1 MIQSRPYH
9 PQSQE
14 KVERSRRA
22 LRKKIAFD
30 FGHLRKSGVNWAK
43 QLKEDQRLQN
53 EESKEDGI
61 HHVSLAREQEESE
74 NNEDGNQYEMME
86 SEEGEKVQIK
96 MLKIVKQKTAVETM
110 ETTQKIKTWERA

>member
-9 PQSQE
+9 PQSQA
-14 KVERSRRA
+14 KVERSHRA

-43 QLKEDQRLQN
+43 QLKEDQKLQN
-53 EESKEDGI
+53 
-61 HHVSLAREQEESE
+61 EQEESE

-86 SEEGEKVQIK
+86 SEGGEKVPIK
-96 MLKIVKQKTAVETM
+96 ILKIVKQKTTVETM